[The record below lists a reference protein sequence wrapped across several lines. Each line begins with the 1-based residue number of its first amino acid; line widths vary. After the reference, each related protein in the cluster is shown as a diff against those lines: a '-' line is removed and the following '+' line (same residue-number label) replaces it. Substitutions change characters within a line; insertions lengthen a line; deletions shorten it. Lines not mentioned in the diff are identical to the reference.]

1 MKISATV
8 NLILLTIEEEI
19 RLFNLRSLKYE
30 KKKKEKKIA

>member
-19 RLFNLRSLKYE
+19 RLFNFIFAFVE
-30 KKKKEKKIA
+30 V

>member
-30 KKKKEKKIA
+30 KKKKKKK